1 MSQDEYDA
9 QAQNVIPCLWEVY
22 HFHVHSV
29 FSSRRFT
36 TFSPCCQIL
45 TIRSHFLPD
54 PTALETPLLPT
65 TVVIALDEKNKACLV
80 RQDGMGGMKG
90 CKGEQV
96 IGEAW
101 VAAEKRVRE
110 LRSILDESTQ

>member
-1 MSQDEYDA
+1 M
-9 QAQNVIPCLWEVY
+9 
-22 HFHVHSV
+22 
-29 FSSRRFT
+29 
-36 TFSPCCQIL
+36 
-45 TIRSHFLPD
+45 IRSHFLPD

-90 CKGEQV
+90 HRGEKV

-101 VAAEKRVRE
+101 SAAESRVRE
-110 LRSILDESTQ
+110 LRIILNESCQ

>member
-1 MSQDEYDA
+1 MRNQ
-9 QAQNVIPCLWEVY
+9 LG
-22 HFHVHSV
+22 
-29 FSSRRFT
+29 
-36 TFSPCCQIL
+36 L
-45 TIRSHFLPD
+45 TIRSYFLPD

-90 CKGEQV
+90 HKGEQV

-101 VAAEKRVRE
+101 GAAESRVRE
-110 LRSILDESTQ
+110 LRSILNESCQ